1 MKKTGR
7 SKTKR
12 NILII
17 AAVAIAITIIVASA
31 LRNQKSQVNQKPWA
45 GEYFKVE
52 PARGNLGYF
61 NSNNNETIFLKKLV
75 INITAVKGD
84 AHGIN
89 VVTDGMDYDLMEM
102 PLSKDYLR
110 ANENWI
116 VEIPLKSVPA
126 GWDDVHGGYQVE
138 LTISC
143 SEVNPEPPIII
154 YLKKDQI
161 IIMSSP

>member
-1 MKKTGR
+1 MKKIGR

-12 NILII
+12 NILILLT
-17 AAVAIAITIIVASA
+17 IAITIIIIVASA
-31 LRNQKSQVNQKPWA
+31 IRNQNPQGSQKPWA

-52 PARGNLGYF
+52 SVKGNLGYF
-61 NSNNNETIFLKKLV
+61 SGNNNETIFLKKL
-75 INITAVKGD
+75 IIKITPIKGD

-89 VVTDGMDYDLMEM
+89 VVTDGMDYDLIEM
-102 PLSKDYLR
+102 PTSKGYLR
-110 ANENWI
+110 ANETWI
-116 VEIPLKSVPA
+116 VEIPLKSVPV
-126 GWDDVHGGYQVE
+126 GWNDVHGGYEVE

-143 SEVNPEPPIII
+143 SEVNSEPPIII

>member
-12 NILII
+12 NILITV
-17 AAVAIAITIIVASA
+17 AVAIAITIIVASA
-31 LRNQKSQVNQKPWA
+31 LRNQNRQGNQKPWA
-45 GEYFKVE
+45 GEYFRVE
-52 PARGNLGYF
+52 PVKGNLGYF
-61 NSNNNETIFLKKLV
+61 SSNNNETIYLKKLV
-75 INITAVKGD
+75 INITAIKGD
-84 AHGIN
+84 AHG
-89 VVTDGMDYDLMEM
+89 VTVYTDGMDYDLIEM
-102 PLSKDYLR
+102 PISKDLR
-110 ANENWI
+110 ANESWI
-116 VEIPLKSVPA
+116 VEIPLKSVSA

-161 IIMSSP
+161 KIMPSP